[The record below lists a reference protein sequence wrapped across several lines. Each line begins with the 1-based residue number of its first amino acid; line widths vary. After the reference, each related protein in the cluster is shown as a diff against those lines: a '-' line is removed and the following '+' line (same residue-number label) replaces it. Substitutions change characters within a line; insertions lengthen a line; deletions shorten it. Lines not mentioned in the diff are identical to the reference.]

1 MKIEIIAK
9 IVGNRDT
16 ATVVHACRQISSEI
30 EKNQDLKEE
39 IDSLK
44 EKIDLNI
51 HTSNPDESL

>member
-16 ATVVHACRQISSEI
+16 ATVVHACKQISSEI
-30 EKNQDLKEE
+30 ERNQELKVE

-44 EKIDLNI
+44 EKINLSI
-51 HTSNPDESL
+51 HKSNQDV